1 MDQKTPSTHQKA
13 LRINLDTDK
22 YGTFA
27 EIGAGQEVARWF
39 FRVGG
44 AAGTVAKT
52 MSAYDM
58 EFSDA
63 IYGAAR
69 RYVSQDR
76 LLAMLDHEYRLLDE
90 RLKSKR
96 TESSQFF
103 VFADTVAAASYAKR
117 GPGHGWLGMRFP
129 AEPGSQPSQIVI
141 HVRLLDA
148 DNVHQQ
154 EALGIL
160 GVNLV
165 YGAFYLHHDSGLL
178 LGCLLD
184 ELSPERVEIDMAE
197 FSGETFRE
205 VDNRLMSLQLVH
217 RGLTGAA
224 LFTTDGKVV
233 QPADVFYK
241 KHILVERGSFRPIT
255 LATLDMLEC
264 AQRAFFADPEVGEE
278 ETEVVFEMNLIDLLH
293 KGEIDDKDFLD
304 RVDTLAALG
313 RTVLVSRYA
322 RFFTLAGY
330 LFPHTPQRR
339 IAMVLGI
346 PSLQAIFEEKYY
358 DDLGGGILESL
369 GRLFKND
376 LKFLIYPLKD
386 PKTGELI
393 NAKNLKV
400 SPHLKHLY
408 AYLLENGFIEDL
420 PDYNEEY
427 LPIFPGDVLE
437 KIQSGDR
444 SWKQLVPP
452 QVGAMIEKRGLF
464 HCAQ

>member
-63 IYGAAR
+63 IYGAAQ

-154 EALGIL
+154 EAVGNP
-160 GVNLV
+160 G
-165 YGAFYLHHDSGLL
+165 
-178 LGCLLD
+178 
-184 ELSPERVEIDMAE
+184 
-197 FSGETFRE
+197 GE
-205 VDNRLMSLQLVH
+205 D
-217 RGLTGAA
+217 
-224 LFTTDGKVV
+224 
-233 QPADVFYK
+233 
-241 KHILVERGSFRPIT
+241 
-255 LATLDMLEC
+255 
-264 AQRAFFADPEVGEE
+264 
-278 ETEVVFEMNLIDLLH
+278 FEMNLIDLLH

-304 RVDTLAALG
+304 RVDTLASLG

-444 SWKQLVPP
+444 SWKQLVPS
-452 QVGAMIEKRGLF
+452 QVGAMIEERGLF